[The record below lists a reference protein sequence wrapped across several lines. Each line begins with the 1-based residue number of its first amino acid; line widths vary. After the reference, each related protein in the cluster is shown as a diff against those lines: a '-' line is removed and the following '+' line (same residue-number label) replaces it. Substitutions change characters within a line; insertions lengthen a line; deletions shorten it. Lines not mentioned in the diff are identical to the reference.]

1 MSRRFLTVLA
11 GVALAASATSAFAF
25 DAILSSPKA
34 LHTHPWHRSAVIEV
48 LAPTTVINI
57 VGCRHGWCQA
67 AAPNG
72 VVGFVHT
79 PVLVGAVPAPGWWW
93 GWGAWTAP
101 VLPVA
106 VAAPAPIVAA
116 DPVRVRAVPVAV
128 APAPVAPVAAATLNP
143 FGLFDVFAPAP
154 APVAPVVASY

>member
-67 AAPNG
+67 QAPNG
-72 VVGFVHT
+72 PVGFVHT

-93 GWGAWTAP
+93 NWGAWTAP

-128 APAPVAPVAAATLNP
+128 APAPVAAAAVSP
-143 FGLFDVFAPAP
+143 FGLFDIFAPAP